1 MIDLV
6 LTLIGPDRPGLVEA
20 IAQTVAARGGNW
32 LESRMIHL
40 AGKFAG
46 ILRVEVPLAQAD
58 TLARALEALAATGL
72 RVVAESSARL
82 PARTGAVSDSA
93 TATASAAAA
102 TGDRVMT
109 VELIGLDR
117 PGLVREISQLL
128 ARQEINV
135 EELTSDRTSA
145 PMSGEMLFRAHA
157 RVKVPGHID
166 AAHLRASLERLASDL
181 TVEIRLEEGDADGAV
196 PS

>member
-20 IAQTVAARGGNW
+20 VAHTVAQRGGNW

-40 AGKFAG
+40 AGQFAG
-46 ILRVEVPLAQAD
+46 ILRVEVPPGQAEA
-58 TLARALEALAATGL
+58 LARALEGLGASGL
-72 RVVAESSARL
+72 RVVAERSAR
-82 PARTGAVSDSA
+82 PAPGAPVG
-93 TATASAAAA
+93 AAA
-102 TGDRVMT
+102 TQDRVMRL
-109 VELIGLDR
+109 ELIGLDR

-145 PMSGEMLFRAHA
+145 PMSGEALFRAHA
-157 RVKVPGHID
+157 RVKVPAHID

-181 TVEIRLEEGDADGAV
+181 TVEIRLAEDPAAI
-196 PS
+196 

>member
-20 IAQTVAARGGNW
+20 VAQVVAQRGGNW

-40 AGKFAG
+40 GGQFAG
-46 ILRVEVPLAQAD
+46 ILRVEVPPGQAEG
-58 TLARALEALAATGL
+58 LARALEGLGSSGL
-72 RVVAESSARL
+72 RVVAERSPRAQAPGAR
-82 PARTGAVSDSA
+82 S
-93 TATASAAAA
+93 
-102 TGDRVMT
+102 RVMNI
-109 VELIGLDR
+109 ELVGLDR

-128 ARQEINV
+128 ARLEINV

-145 PMSGEMLFRAHA
+145 PMSGEMLFRADA
-157 RVKVPGHID
+157 RVEVPAHID

-181 TVEIRLEEGDADGAV
+181 TVEIRLDEGAASAG
-196 PS
+196 